1 MTKQQTTPP
10 TPILIDTQDALDAF
24 CEGLNGADFIT
35 VDTEFLRERTYYPK
49 LCLIQI
55 AGPASEACIDP
66 LVGLD
71 LEPVYKLLR
80 DESLLKVFHAG
91 RQDLEIFYNGM
102 GDLPKPV
109 ADTQVMAMVCGFGDS
124 VSYET
129 LASRLAKAKIDKSSR
144 FTDWSH
150 RPLTEKQLTYA
161 LADVT
166 HLRDIFVKLQLQL
179 HSQGR
184 TPWIQEEMRAL
195 TDLSIYEVDPDQVW
209 LRLKFRTDKP
219 RVNARLQKLAAW
231 REREAQ
237 RLDIPRGRVI
247 RDEALQEIAHSNPAG
262 VSELARTRGLSQSI
276 ADGRMGTAILELLRE
291 VEVMAEK
298 DLPPGL
304 PKKPPNAEGTSAI
317 VDLLRT
323 LLKGVAGQ
331 ADVAA
336 KLIASSDDLDQLA
349 ISDNPDIKPLSG
361 WRYEIFG
368 KPALALKQGKLA
380 ITLDRNKIVFIEPMM
395 GDEVTTVPRAN
406 EA

>member
-10 TPILIDTQDALDAF
+10 APLLIETQDALDAF
-24 CEGLNGADFIT
+24 CAGLNGTDFIT

-55 AGPASEACIDP
+55 AGPNSEACIDP

-71 LEPVYKLLR
+71 FEPVYKLLR

-102 GDLPKPV
+102 GKLPAPV
-109 ADTQVMAMVCGFGDS
+109 ADTQVMAMVCGFGES

-150 RPLTEKQLTYA
+150 RPLTEKQLVYA

-219 RVNARLQKLAAW
+219 RVNARLQKLTAW

-247 RDEALQEIAHSNPAG
+247 RDEALQEIAHSNPSSVAD
-262 VSELARTRGLSQSI
+262 LARTRGLSQSI
-276 ADGRMGTAILELLRE
+276 ADGRMGTAILDVLQE
-291 VEVMAEK
+291 VEAMAEK

-317 VDLLRT
+317 IDLLRV

-349 ISDNPDIKPLSG
+349 ISDNPNVKALSG

-380 ITLDRNKIVFIEPMM
+380 ITLDNNKIVFIEPMM
-395 GDEVTTVPRAN
+395 GDEVTAVRRAN